1 MGKGRLLMV
10 RHGQTRAN
18 IDKVWHGITDTAL
31 TDLGH
36 EQARRL
42 GDYFHR
48 IATPDVIYASPLQR
62 ARDTALAI
70 AERHRLELNLD
81 ERLIEF
87 SLGDWEGIK
96 FDDIEVLHGATA
108 ELYGNCDF
116 VAPGGESQSMVRN
129 RMVAA
134 IDEIIH
140 RHPGQNVVLVSH
152 GTALGIAIAHYLHE
166 DTTRWL
172 DYVKHNTAVTEL
184 CLLERQLVFFNRI
197 EHLDN

>member
-42 GDYFHR
+42 GDYFQR

-62 ARDTALAI
+62 ARDTAKAI

-87 SLGDWEGIK
+87 SLGEWEGIK
-96 FDDIEVLHGATA
+96 FDDIEIL
-108 ELYGNCDF
+108 
-116 VAPGGESQSMVRN
+116 
-129 RMVAA
+129 
-134 IDEIIH
+134 
-140 RHPGQNVVLVSH
+140 
-152 GTALGIAIAHYLHE
+152 
-166 DTTRWL
+166 
-172 DYVKHNTAVTEL
+172 
-184 CLLERQLVFFNRI
+184 
-197 EHLDN
+197 